1 MGFGVSYL
9 RPFAFE
15 TFTVGQAVTTL
26 DADIYKDTS
35 NAAGA
40 AARQPA
46 MEAVISVENASMRFR
61 TDGGNPSSTDGH
73 LVAAN
78 TFITVTGL
86 TAIANFKAYTP
97 SGTATVQVTYY
108 NG

>member
-9 RPFAFE
+9 RPYNFE

-26 DADIYKDTS
+26 DEVIYNDTE
-35 NAAGA
+35 NAAGY

-46 MEAVISVENASMRFR
+46 MEAVISTENASIRFR
-61 TDGGNPSSTDGH
+61 TDGGDPDGTTGH
-73 LVAAN
+73 LAAAGAYL
-78 TFITVTGL
+78 TITGY
-86 TAIANFKAYTP
+86 TAIKNFKAYTP
-97 SGTATVQVTYY
+97 SGTATLTVTYY

>member
-15 TFTVGQAVTTL
+15 KFDVGQAVETL
-26 DADIYKDTS
+26 DATIYMDND

-40 AARQPA
+40 AARQVA
-46 MEAVISVENASMRFR
+46 MEAVVSVENTSMRFR
-61 TDGGNPSSTDGH
+61 TDGGDPSSTDGH

-78 TFITVTGL
+78 TFITLTGA
-86 TAIANFKAYTP
+86 TAIKNFKAYTP